1 MAQYQDDDFSK
12 AYTTALYRTKGIV
25 KTNVQVKSDEN
36 LEIDLLFIAN
46 LTNPAWESEDLG
58 LFDRLMTVHPTIAVE
73 HYSGYLR
80 PDHFFRC
87 ASRRDFY
94 VTREKQEAKKRGERL
109 PEEQKPFTWMIA
121 TACSETI
128 LQLFGA
134 VPQQALGPGIYQ
146 ITPGWRIGLV
156 VVRELPKT
164 PDTLWLRGLGKDK
177 ILSEAFT
184 GIRSLPETK
193 RERNDI
199 VEVCI
204 KHFKYLVE
212 KAATDLSEEE
222 GNFMKTMQ
230 EIDILYQAE
239 MGRVRQE
246 GRQEGGQDV
255 GTDLLLRQLN
265 RRVGPISSDL
275 QARVKALPIEQ
286 LGLLGEALLDFSR
299 QEDLVRWLEGA

>member
-1 MAQYQDDDFSK
+1 VQ
-12 AYTTALYRTKGIV
+12 GI
-25 KTNVQVKSDEN
+25 
-36 LEIDLLFIAN
+36 
-46 LTNPAWESEDLG
+46 
-58 LFDRLMTVHPTIAVE
+58 
-73 HYSGYLR
+73 
-80 PDHFFRC
+80 C
-87 ASRRDFY
+87 
-94 VTREKQEAKKRGERL
+94 
-109 PEEQKPFTWMIA
+109 
-121 TACSETI
+121 
-128 LQLFGA
+128 
-134 VPQQALGPGIYQ
+134 Q

-164 PDTLWLRGLGKDK
+164 LDTLWLRGLGKDK

-212 KAATDLSEEE
+212 KSATDLSEEE

-239 MGRVRQE
+239 MGRIRQE
-246 GRQEGGQDV
+246 GRQEGRQDV
-255 GTDLLLRQLN
+255 LLHLLN

-286 LGLLGEALLDFSR
+286 LGLLGEALLDFSGL
-299 QEDLVRWLEGA
+299 EDLVRWLEGA